1 MEFLLRPWRESDIES
16 VAKHADNKKIADNL
30 RDAFPHPYR
39 YEDAA
44 AYVRSCLNAPEE
56 KQCVRAIEVDGEA
69 VGSIG
74 VFVGEDVCCKSAE
87 IGYWLAEE
95 YWGNGIMSRA
105 IRLLCEEAFARY
117 DLVRIYAEPFA
128 HNVGSKRALEKAG
141 FELEGVLRR
150 SIYKNGKVFDSC
162 IYGLFCAEEKKP
174 KQSRRRAGFCD
185 QRPIVFFGVK

>member
-1 MEFLLRPWRESDIES
+1 MEFVLRPWRESDIIS

-30 RDAFPHPYR
+30 RDVFPHPYR

-44 AYVRSCLNAPEE
+44 AYVRSCLDAPEE
-56 KQCVRAIEVDGEA
+56 RQYVRAIEVNGEA

-74 VFVGEDVCCKSAE
+74 IFLGEDVCCKSAE

-105 IRLLCEEAFARY
+105 IRLLCDEAFARY
-117 DLVRIYAEPFA
+117 DLVRVYAQPFA
-128 HNVGSKRALEKAG
+128 HNIGSKRALQKAG

-162 IYGLFCAEEKKP
+162 MYALL
-174 KQSRRRAGFCD
+174 R
-185 QRPIVFFGVK
+185 

>member
-1 MEFLLRPWRESDIES
+1 MEFVLRPWRENDIIS

-44 AYVRSCLNAPEE
+44 AYVRSCLDAPEE
-56 KQCVRAIEVDGEA
+56 RQYVRAIEVNGEA

-74 VFVGEDVCCKSAE
+74 IFLGEDVCCKSAE

-105 IRLLCEEAFARY
+105 IRLLCDEAFARY
-117 DLVRIYAEPFA
+117 DLVRIYAQPFA
-128 HNVGSKRALEKAG
+128 HNIGSKRALQKAG

-162 IYGLFCAEEKKP
+162 MYALL
-174 KQSRRRAGFCD
+174 R
-185 QRPIVFFGVK
+185 

>member
-87 IGYWLAEE
+87 IG
-95 YWGNGIMSRA
+95 
-105 IRLLCEEAFARY
+105 
-117 DLVRIYAEPFA
+117 
-128 HNVGSKRALEKAG
+128 
-141 FELEGVLRR
+141 
-150 SIYKNGKVFDSC
+150 
-162 IYGLFCAEEKKP
+162 
-174 KQSRRRAGFCD
+174 
-185 QRPIVFFGVK
+185 

>member
-1 MEFLLRPWRESDIES
+1 MEFVLRPWRESDIIS

-30 RDAFPHPYR
+30 RDVFPHPYR

-44 AYVRSCLNAPEE
+44 AYVRSCLNASEE
-56 KQCVRAIEVDGEA
+56 RQYVRAIEVNGEA

-74 VFVGEDVCCKSAE
+74 IFLGEDVCCKSAE

-105 IRLLCEEAFARY
+105 IRLLCDEAFARY
-117 DLVRIYAEPFA
+117 DLVRVYAQPFA
-128 HNVGSKRALEKAG
+128 HNIGSKRALQKAG

-162 IYGLFCAEEKKP
+162 MYALL
-174 KQSRRRAGFCD
+174 R
-185 QRPIVFFGVK
+185 